1 MPNFDVKKW
10 LQEDMGFSA
19 DDAAALAP
27 KFEGERA
34 SKLESH
40 ATLVA
45 TTAAKQK
52 ELDKVS
58 NDLKLANDRLSA
70 EMAEWAT
77 LTQAE
82 KEASQGQLAALEAAR
97 VRAAQLETRLT
108 ALATQAGVDPKPLLE
123 GTVAVPEVK
132 PVVKNVETPSDKRYI
147 EAETFGAVTN
157 FSLDLAGALPFIQ
170 QQHHELTGKYLDTRE
185 LVTEIKNRSRAG
197 GEVDPV
203 RVWEEKYGI
212 GQVRADRDAA
222 QRAADLKAA
231 EERGAERARSEM
243 SVPGP
248 VSPGRHSLVFGQR
261 NAQGV
266 VANPRSSVLN
276 RPQPGT
282 TVATAAAAFRSG
294 KYRQGAAPTVGR

>member
-1 MPNFDVKKW
+1 MAEFDIKKW
-10 LQEDMGFSA
+10 LQDDMGFSA

-34 SKLESH
+34 TKLASH
-40 ATLVA
+40 ASLVA

-52 ELDKVS
+52 ELDKAAS
-58 NDLKLANDRLSA
+58 DLKLANDRLSA

-123 GTVAVPEVK
+123 GTTPVPEVK
-132 PVVKNVETPSDKRYI
+132 PVVKAAEPSDKRYV
-147 EAETFGAVTN
+147 EAEAFGAVTN

-185 LVTEIKNRSRAG
+185 LVSEIKSRSRSG

-248 VSPGRHSLVFGQR
+248 VSPGRHSMVFGQR
-261 NAQGV
+261 DSHGV
-266 VANPRSSVLN
+266 VTNPRSSVLN
-276 RPQPGT
+276 RPQPGST
-282 TVATAAAAFRSG
+282 ASTAAAAFRSG
-294 KYRQGAAPTVGR
+294 KYRQAAAATVGR